1 MIISGI
7 VNWQGKKQ
15 KALKTDVLCAF
26 LITITYG
33 LFLFNSF

>member
-7 VNWQGKKQ
+7 VNWQEKKQ
-15 KALKTDVLCAF
+15 KALKTDVLCTF

-33 LFLFNSF
+33 LFFFNSF